1 MAYAV
6 KDTHD
11 AAEVDIPDSIHFPDI
26 RLTMLCTGGELCI
39 HRALPERDDTAGCR
53 QLRPLARQQS
63 VVGARVAVHRADFR
77 GRVLLRRAR
86 HLQGTGIRWHTDAN
100 RPR

>member
-39 HRALPERDDTAGCR
+39 HRALPERDDAAGCR
-53 QLRPLARQQS
+53 QLRTNRTRTAGCTTARRRPRNEGIS
-63 VVGARVAVHRADFR
+63 ARALHVHRSAVFQAFL
-77 GRVLLRRAR
+77 RVPS
-86 HLQGTGIRWHTDAN
+86 
-100 RPR
+100 RPCC